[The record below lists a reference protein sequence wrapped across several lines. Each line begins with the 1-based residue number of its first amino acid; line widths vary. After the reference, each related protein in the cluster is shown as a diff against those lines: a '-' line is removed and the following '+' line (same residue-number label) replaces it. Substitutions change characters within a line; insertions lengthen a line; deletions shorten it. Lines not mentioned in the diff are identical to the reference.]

1 MFNAKVKSEVLK
13 GIIDVTSPLVNEVKF
28 NITPKGIS
36 LRAVDP
42 AHVAMVDLEIK
53 KSAFDEFKAKDL
65 ELGID
70 MDKFASIMRLS
81 TAGDMVSLE
90 YDEDTNRLIVK
101 IGNLVRKMGLID
113 TAGMPD
119 PKMPN
124 LNLPAKVVLK
134 ASELSQGV
142 RASEAVSD
150 HLSLTVSKDNF
161 ELFAEG
167 DTDTVNLKLP
177 KSLLVELNTN
187 SKCKSLFSIDY
198 FSNMI
203 KPVRGDDPVTIMIGN
218 DNPIRV
224 EFNIADDKGHVT
236 YLLAPRIESE
246 WKTKRCSFIVK
257 EGRRRRY
264 IGFTL
269 SSKENIEKND
279 LIFELQ
285 KKCSIMYNK
294 NYKEMGIFLVR
305 FNDGE
310 GIIRCKHIEKE
321 NTIKL
326 LNSIDKVTKYK
337 VNIETLGTSGT
348 IKTLIRKHMQ
358 N

>member
-28 NITPKGIS
+28 NISSKGIS

-53 KSAFDEFKAKDL
+53 DKAFEEYKASDM

-70 MDKFASIMRLS
+70 MDKLGGIMRLS
-81 TAGDMVSLE
+81 TSGDIVSLD
-90 YDEDTNRLIVK
+90 YDEGSNKLIIT

-134 ASELSQGV
+134 ASELTQGV

-150 HLSLTVSKDNF
+150 HLALTVNKDNF

-177 KSLLVELNTN
+177 KDLLLELSTN

-224 EFNIADDKGHVT
+224 EFDIAEKKGHVT

-246 WKTKRCSFIVK
+246 
-257 EGRRRRY
+257 
-264 IGFTL
+264 
-269 SSKENIEKND
+269 
-279 LIFELQ
+279 
-285 KKCSIMYNK
+285 
-294 NYKEMGIFLVR
+294 
-305 FNDGE
+305 
-310 GIIRCKHIEKE
+310 
-321 NTIKL
+321 
-326 LNSIDKVTKYK
+326 
-337 VNIETLGTSGT
+337 
-348 IKTLIRKHMQ
+348 
-358 N
+358 